1 MIAHGEI
8 VVNSGNENILRGV
21 FVSWVAALLQRL
33 YQKNNIR
40 ELI

>member
-1 MIAHGEI
+1 MIAHGEN

-33 YQKNNIR
+33 YRRTN
-40 ELI
+40 